1 MMMMSSIEAVI
12 FDMDGLLLDTEPI
25 SQLAWQMAGR
35 ELGLV
40 IPPSISLQAIGRNA
54 KGIKTLFR
62 AKLEETFPI
71 ELFLEKANI
80 YYGEML
86 REKPAPV
93 KPGVFELLD
102 YLEMEAIARGV
113 GTSTR
118 RELAEHKL
126 ASTGLAERFEFV
138 VAGDEVENGK
148 PAPDIFLRVA
158 ELLSIAPEKCLVLED
173 SEMGVRAAIAAGMIV
188 FMIPDLIEPTPE
200 IRRMADGIYESLP
213 VLLEEIRNGKVNLAD
228 VAVEDSTI

>member
-1 MMMMSSIEAVI
+1 MKNSIEAVI
-12 FDMDGLLLDTEPI
+12 FDMDGLMLDTEPI
-25 SQLAWQMAGR
+25 SQLAWQIAGR
-35 ELGLV
+35 ELGFA
-40 IPPSISLQAIGRNA
+40 IPPSLSLQAIGRNS

-71 ELFLEKANI
+71 DLFLERANI
-80 YYGEML
+80 HYCEML

-93 KPGVFELLD
+93 KPGVFEMLD
-102 YLEMEAIARGV
+102 YLEVEGIPSGV

-118 RELAEHKL
+118 RTLAEHKL
-126 ASTGLAERFEFV
+126 DSTGLAERFEFV

-158 ELLSIAPEKCLVLED
+158 ELLQTEPEKCLVLED
-173 SEMGVRAAIAAGMIV
+173 SEMGVRAAIAAGMTV
-188 FMIPDLIEPTPE
+188 FMIPDLIVPTPE
-200 IRRMADGIYESLP
+200 IERMAHGIFESLS
-213 VLLEEIRNGKVNLAD
+213 VLVEEMRNGKVNLPY